1 VALIRGIIA
10 LFTSGILFRP
20 MVLLGIIGCIY
31 LHYTVE
37 EDKIADI
44 FFNQNIYLIC
54 LLISLIYTCIFC
66 RVYYTGG
73 RRVNWKSTFSGTPHN
88 FLTLIITL
96 ILCHIISFSFDMR
109 PETLP
114 TQTEVV
120 KNDK

>member
-1 VALIRGIIA
+1 MIRGIIA
-10 LFTSGILFRP
+10 LFTSGILLKP
-20 MVLLGIIGCIY
+20 MVLLGIIGCIC
-31 LHYTVE
+31 LHYTVD
-37 EDKIADI
+37 EDKIADC
-44 FFNQNIYLIC
+44 FFNQNLYLIC

-73 RRVNWKSTFSGTPHN
+73 RRVNWKSTISGTLHN
-88 FLTLIITL
+88 FLTLILTL
-96 ILCHIISFSFDMR
+96 VLCHVISFSIDMR